1 MIQNGVLLME
11 KSLAHNSVCRRD
23 MLCGTDGSPT
33 SHQTVPRL
41 LPAWH
46 EVGVLFR
53 THFVTFLPENLSSY
67 EKKAS
72 VNRSMPMKRTVHD
85 VTTAYVAETAA
96 GVLRAGIKDCPEIST
111 GCEQIAPEHLRDMN
125 PVKHEKIPD
134 KRQFCPSFFKKQLC
148 KPSKPAHVGA
158 SLLFL

>member
-1 MIQNGVLLME
+1 ME

-46 EVGVLFR
+46 EVGVLFQ

-85 VTTAYVAETAA
+85 VTTAYVAETASNSRYSPCSPS
-96 GVLRAGIKDCPEIST
+96 L
-111 GCEQIAPEHLRDMN
+111 HLN
-125 PVKHEKIPD
+125 KT
-134 KRQFCPSFFKKQLC
+134 
-148 KPSKPAHVGA
+148 
-158 SLLFL
+158 LFGRL

>member
-11 KSLAHNSVCRRD
+11 KSLAHNSGCRRD

-46 EVGVLFR
+46 EVGVLFQ

-125 PVKHEKIPD
+125 RFLATFGDAIRMATGTRRIEEFSLSNNVVS
-134 KRQFCPSFFKKQLC
+134 PS
-148 KPSKPAHVGA
+148 
-158 SLLFL
+158 